1 MPELPEVETTRRGLE
16 PHVTGRVIEHV
27 EIRDYR
33 LRWPIPTT
41 LADTVTGTVIT
52 GLRRRAKYLIID
64 LQRQDG
70 SYIGLIVHLGMSGS
84 LKICPAGTPVKKH
97 DHVDL
102 ALGNRGDGP
111 EEAIVMRYN
120 DPRRFGSW
128 HLLGP
133 EEADLQE
140 SSHWLLKALGPEPLS
155 DAFDGEYLYRR
166 SRGLRTA
173 VKSFLMNQDVVV
185 GVGNIYANEALFQ
198 AGILPTR
205 KAGLISAV
213 RYDRLAEAIKH
224 RLQRSI
230 EQGGTTLRDFVG
242 GDGKPG
248 YFQQSLQV
256 YGRAGLACPA
266 CSAILED
273 IRLNQRTTVFCRQCQ
288 R

>member
-16 PHVTGRVIEHV
+16 PHVTGRRVHRV
-27 EIRDYR
+27 EIRDSR
-33 LRWPIPTT
+33 LRWPIPDT
-41 LADTVTGTVIT
+41 LAVTVTGSLIT
-52 GLRRRAKYLIID
+52 GIRRRAKYLIID
-64 LQRQDG
+64 LQRPG
-70 SYIGLIVHLGMSGS
+70 GGYAGLIVHLGMSGS
-84 LKICPAGTPVKKH
+84 LRICPASTPVKKH
-97 DHVDL
+97 DHVDIVL
-102 ALGNRGDGP
+102 EDRAHPQG
-111 EEAIVMRYN
+111 EAMIMRYN

-133 EEADLQE
+133 TNTAEEEA
-140 SSHWLLKALGPEPLS
+140 SHWLLKALGPEPLS
-155 DAFDGEYLYRR
+155 DAFDGAYLYRR
-166 SRGLRTA
+166 SKGVRTA
-173 VKSFLMNQDVVV
+173 VKSFLMNQDIVV

-213 RYDRLAEAIKH
+213 RYDRLAEAIKF
-224 RLQRSI
+224 RLQQSI

-256 YGRAGLACPA
+256 YGRGGLACPGCA
-266 CSAILED
+266 AILHD
-273 IRLNQRTTVFCRQCQ
+273 IRLNQRTTVYCKHCQ